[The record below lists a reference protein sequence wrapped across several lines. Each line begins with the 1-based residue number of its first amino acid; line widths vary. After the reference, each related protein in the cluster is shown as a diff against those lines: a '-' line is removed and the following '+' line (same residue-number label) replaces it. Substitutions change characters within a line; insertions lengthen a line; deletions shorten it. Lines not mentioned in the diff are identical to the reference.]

1 MSITSEATV
10 ATKSTMSSMS
20 SKPTMS
26 IASVVGNC
34 HLPAVLPWHLPRVL
48 HWPLLA
54 LPLSSCLAPGSTGMT
69 VGAVGGIGIG
79 IGFGLSL
86 GLGLWCSFPLS
97 ISMPSVTASNS
108 SSDSCNSMASSNQ
121 LPVLTNNTRGAADTL
136 AHLVALL
143 GDNVLAVLDIG
154 GVHDSVILGVA
165 DRPGHLARVLDGSLL
180 ALPFSSGMA
189 LGAAGVTVRSIGS
202 IGISFRLGI
211 SLPLSI
217 TVSSMASMTS
227 RDELAVVSNNSG
239 VGVGKNALA
248 HLVALLSDNILAV
261 LDVGGVNHHVILLV
275 TNLPRHLSG
284 VLNRPLLA
292 LPFGPGLALGSTGVS
307 MRAMSIGSISL
318 GISFS
323 LGLSISLPLSI
334 TISSITSV
342 ASMDQLAVVSNNSGA
357 VGLNALA
364 HLVALLSDNILA
376 VFDVGGVDDCLVG
389 LMALLVAVA
398 GDTSGNCSE
407 AGKGDKELH
416 TDC

>member
-1 MSITSEATV
+1 MS
-10 ATKSTMSSMS
+10 
-20 SKPTMS
+20 TMS

-69 VGAVGGIGIG
+69 VGAVGGISIS
-79 IGFGLSL
+79 IRFRFSL
-86 GLGLWCSFPLS
+86 GLGLGLSICLPLS
-97 ISMPSVTASNS
+97 INMTSVAST
-108 SSDSCNSMASSNQ
+108 DQ
-121 LPVLTNNTRGAADTL
+121 LAVMTNHTRGVVDPL
-136 AHLVALL
+136 VHLVALL
-143 GDNVLAVLDIG
+143 GDDVLAVLDIG

-180 ALPFSSGMA
+180 ALPFGFGMA
-189 LGAAGVTVRSIGS
+189 LGAAGVAVGSIGS
-202 IGISFRLGI
+202 ISIGIGISFGLGI

-227 RDELAVVSNNSG
+227 MTSRDDLAVMSNNFG
-239 VGVGKNALA
+239 VRKNALA
-248 HLVALLSDNILAV
+248 HLVAHLSDDILAV
-261 LDVGGVNHHVILLV
+261 LDVGGVNDHIILLV

-357 VGLNALA
+357 ASA
-364 HLVALLSDNILA
+364 SAS
-376 VFDVGGVDDCLVG
+376 
-389 LMALLVAVA
+389 
-398 GDTSGNCSE
+398 
-407 AGKGDKELH
+407 
-416 TDC
+416 

>member
-1 MSITSEATV
+1 MPITSEATV
-10 ATKSTMSSMS
+10 STKSTMSTMS
-20 SKPTMS
+20 TMS

-34 HLPAVLPWHLPRVL
+34 HLPAVLPWHLSRVL

-54 LPLSSCLAPGSTGMT
+54 LPLSACLAPGSTGVT
-69 VGAVGGIGIG
+69 VGGIS

-86 GLGLWCSFPLS
+86 GLGLWCSFSFPLS
-97 ISMPSVTASNS
+97 ISMSSVTANNS
-108 SSDSCNSMASSNQ
+108 STDSCNPMASSDQ
-121 LPVLTNNTRGAADTL
+121 LTVVTNNTRGVVDTL

-154 GVHDSVILGVA
+154 GVHDSVVLSVA
-165 DRPGHLARVLDGSLL
+165 DGPGHLAGVLDGSLL

-189 LGAAGVTVRSIGS
+189 LGAAGVAVRSIGS
-202 IGISFRLGI
+202 ICISFGLGISF
-211 SLPLSI
+211 PLSI

-239 VGVGKNALA
+239 AGVNPLA

-261 LDVGGVNHHVILLV
+261 LDVGGVHDHVILLV

-284 VLNRPLLA
+284 VLDGSLLA
-292 LPFGPGLALGSTGVS
+292 LSLSPGLALGSTGVT
-307 MRAMSIGSISL
+307 MRAMSIGRISL
-318 GISFS
+318 GISLS
-323 LGLSISLPLSI
+323 LSLSLPLAI
-334 TISSITSV
+334 TMSSITSV
-342 ASMDQLAVVSNNSGA
+342 ASVDQLAVVTNHVRA
-357 VGLNALA
+357 VVDPLV
-364 HLVALLSDNILA
+364 HLVALLGDDVLA

-389 LMALLVAVA
+389 LMTLLVAVA

>member
-1 MSITSEATV
+1 MS
-10 ATKSTMSSMS
+10 
-20 SKPTMS
+20 TMS

-69 VGAVGGIGIG
+69 VGAVGGISIS
-79 IGFGLSL
+79 IRFRFSL
-86 GLGLWCSFPLS
+86 GLGLGLSICLPLS
-97 ISMPSVTASNS
+97 INMTSVAST
-108 SSDSCNSMASSNQ
+108 DQ
-121 LPVLTNNTRGAADTL
+121 LAVMTNHTRGVVDPL
-136 AHLVALL
+136 VHLVALL
-143 GDNVLAVLDIG
+143 GDDVLAVLDIG

-180 ALPFSSGMA
+180 ALPFGSGLA

-217 TVSSMASMTS
+217 TISSMASMTS

-357 VGLNALA
+357 ASA
-364 HLVALLSDNILA
+364 SAS
-376 VFDVGGVDDCLVG
+376 
-389 LMALLVAVA
+389 
-398 GDTSGNCSE
+398 
-407 AGKGDKELH
+407 
-416 TDC
+416 

>member
-1 MSITSEATV
+1 MPITSEATV
-10 ATKSTMSSMS
+10 ATKSTKSTKSTKPTMS
-20 SKPTMS
+20 TMS

-34 HLPAVLPWHLPRVL
+34 HLPAVLPWHLSRVL

-79 IGFGLSL
+79 FGLSL
-86 GLGLWCSFPLS
+86 GLGLWCSFSFPLS
-97 ISMPSVTASNS
+97 ISMSSVTASNP
-108 SSDSCNSMASSNQ
+108 MASSDK
-121 LPVLTNNTRGAADTL
+121 LTVVTNNTRGVVDAL

-154 GVHDSVILGVA
+154 GVHDSVVLGVA

-189 LGAAGVTVRSIGS
+189 LGAAGVAVRSIGS
-202 IGISFRLGI
+202 ISISFGLSI

-239 VGVGKNALA
+239 AGVNPLA
-248 HLVALLSDNILAV
+248 HLVALLSDDILAV
-261 LDVGGVNHHVILLV
+261 LDVGGVHDHVILLV

-284 VLNRPLLA
+284 VLDGSLLA
-292 LPFGPGLALGSTGVS
+292 LSLSSGLALGSTGVT
-307 MRAMSIGSISL
+307 MRAMSIGRISL
-318 GISFS
+318 GISLS
-323 LGLSISLPLSI
+323 LSLSLPLAI
-334 TISSITSV
+334 TMSSITSV
-342 ASMDQLAVVSNNSGA
+342 ASVDQLAVVTNHVRA
-357 VGLNALA
+357 VVDPLV
-364 HLVALLSDNILA
+364 HLVALLGDDVLA

-389 LMALLVAVA
+389 LMTLLVAVA

>member
-1 MSITSEATV
+1 
-10 ATKSTMSSMS
+10 
-20 SKPTMS
+20 
-26 IASVVGNC
+26 
-34 HLPAVLPWHLPRVL
+34 
-48 HWPLLA
+48 
-54 LPLSSCLAPGSTGMT
+54 MT
-69 VGAVGGIGIG
+69 
-79 IGFGLSL
+79 
-86 GLGLWCSFPLS
+86 
-97 ISMPSVTASNS
+97 NH
-108 SSDSCNSMASSNQ
+108 
-121 LPVLTNNTRGAADTL
+121 TRGVVDPL
-136 AHLVALL
+136 VHLVALL

-180 ALPFSSGMA
+180 ALPFGFGMA
-189 LGAAGVTVRSIGS
+189 LRAAGVAVGSIGS
-202 IGISFRLGI
+202 ISIGIGISFGLGI

-217 TVSSMASMTS
+217 TVSSMAYMTSMTS
-227 RDELAVVSNNSG
+227 RDDLAVMSNNFG
-239 VGVGKNALA
+239 VRKNALA
-248 HLVALLSDNILAV
+248 HLVAHLSDDILAV
-261 LDVGGVNHHVILLV
+261 LDVGGVNDHIILLV

-318 GISFS
+318 GISIS

-376 VFDVGGVDDCLVG
+376 VFDVGGVNDRLVG

>member
-10 ATKSTMSSMS
+10 ATKSTMSTKPTMS
-20 SKPTMS
+20 TMS

-69 VGAVGGIGIG
+69 VGAVGGIGISIG
-79 IGFGLSL
+79 IGFSL
-86 GLGLWCSFPLS
+86 GLGLGLSICLPLS
-97 ISMPSVTASNS
+97 INMTSITSVASV
-108 SSDSCNSMASSNQ
+108 DQ
-121 LPVLTNNTRGAADTL
+121 LAVMTNHTRGVVDPL
-136 AHLVALL
+136 VHLVALL
-143 GDNVLAVLDIG
+143 GDDVLAVLDIG

-180 ALPFSSGMA
+180 ALPFGSGMA
-189 LGAAGVTVRSIGS
+189 LGAAGVAVRSIGS
-202 IGISFRLGI
+202 ISIGISFGLGI

-217 TVSSMASMTS
+217 TITSMASMTS
-227 RDELAVVSNNSG
+227 SNDLAVVSNNSG
-239 VGVGKNALA
+239 VGLNPLA

-261 LDVGGVNHHVILLV
+261 LDVGGVDNHVILLV
-275 TNLPRHLSG
+275 TNLPGHLSG

-292 LPFGPGLALGSTGVS
+292 LPFGPGMALRSTGVS
-307 MRAMSIGSISL
+307 IRAMSIGRISL

-323 LGLSISLPLSI
+323 LGLSVCLPLSI

-342 ASMDQLAVVSNNSGA
+342 ASGDQLALMTDHMRAFVDPPV
-357 VGLNALA
+357 
-364 HLVALLSDNILA
+364 HLVTLLGDDVLA

-398 GDTSGNCSE
+398 GHTSGDCSE
-407 AGKGDKELH
+407 ACKGDKELH

>member
-154 GVHDSVILGVA
+154 GVHDSVVLSVA

-189 LGAAGVTVRSIGS
+189 LGAAGVAVRSIGR
-202 IGISFRLGI
+202 IGISFGLGI

-227 RDELAVVSNNSG
+227 RDELSVVSNNS
-239 VGVGKNALA
+239 GVGKNALA
-248 HLVALLSDNILAV
+248 HLVALLSDDILAV
-261 LDVGGVNHHVILLV
+261 LDVGGVNDHIILLV